1 MRHLFGEK
9 KLVYQVIT
17 RRDPEAF
24 GALYDLYLAKI
35 YRFVYFKV
43 ANREEAE
50 DIVSTVFLKTWH
62 YLVEH
67 KPGEVQS
74 FSGLVYRIARNCLV
88 DFYRAKAHNPSV
100 PLENAVDMGA
110 IDGQFQAAENR
121 IEVQPILQVISQLK
135 REYQEVLLLKY
146 VDDLSVGEIA
156 EILDKTQTNVRVT
169 LHRALKLAKERLDSQ
184 TKKSQLLP

>member
-35 YRFVYFKV
+35 YRFVFFKV
-43 ANREEAE
+43 GDREEAE
-50 DIVSTVFLKTWH
+50 DITSTVFLKTWH

-67 KPGEVQS
+67 KPDEVQS

-88 DFYRAKAHNPSV
+88 DFYRAKAHKTDL
-100 PLENAVDMGA
+100 PLESAEQIGG
-110 IDGQFQAAENR
+110 IDKGFKAAEDR
-121 IEVQPILQVISQLK
+121 ADVQPILLVINQLK
-135 REYQEVLLLKY
+135 REYQEVLLLRY

-156 EILDKTQTNVRVT
+156 QILEKTQTNVRVT
-169 LHRALKLAKERLDSQ
+169 LHRALKLAKERLAQ
-184 TKKSQLLP
+184 AEKKDILP

>member
-1 MRHLFGEK
+1 MRHLFSEK

-17 RRDPEAF
+17 RRDPQAF

-43 ANREEAE
+43 GGKEEAE
-50 DIVSTVFLKTWH
+50 DITSTVFLKTWH

-88 DFYRAKAHNPSV
+88 DFYRTKAHNTTM
-100 PLENAVDMGA
+100 PLESAENIGAVDK
-110 IDGQFQAAENR
+110 QFAAAENR
-121 IEVQPILQVISQLK
+121 ADVQPILRVISQLK
-135 REYQEVLLLKY
+135 REYQEILLLRY

-156 EILDKTQTNVRVT
+156 QILEKTQTNVRVT
-169 LHRALKLAKERLDSQ
+169 LHRALKLAKERLDDLE
-184 TKKSQLLP
+184 KKIL

>member
-1 MRHLFGEK
+1 MRHLFSEK

-17 RRDPEAF
+17 RRDPQAF

-43 ANREEAE
+43 GNKEEAE
-50 DIVSTVFLKTWH
+50 DITSTVFLKTWH

-67 KPGEVQS
+67 KPDEVQS

-88 DFYRAKAHNPSV
+88 DFYRAKAHNTNL
-100 PLENAVDMGA
+100 PLESAENIGAVDKPFA
-110 IDGQFQAAENR
+110 AAESR
-121 IEVQPILQVISQLK
+121 ADAQPILRVISQLK
-135 REYQEVLLLKY
+135 REYQEILLLRY

-156 EILDKTQTNVRVT
+156 QILEKTQTNVRVT
-169 LHRALKLAKERLDSQ
+169 LHRALKLAKERLDELE
-184 TKKSQLLP
+184 KKNS